1 MNTKLILFI
10 LLILLIALI
19 VFSTIFLI
27 KQILIDK
34 NLKWTYPENNPSN
47 TIKKEKIFNP
57 SDLIWGGNGENK
69 HWQVRDSHAAYV
81 FNKKIFLLGGLN
93 GTLAKTKYNNNIIY
107 EKAKYYNDIWLSYD
121 GKNWERIIEH
131 ADFPPIRSASVV
143 DFNGALFMIG
153 GWSPI
158 TGYKNGI
165 WKSDNG
171 IDWIKVVKQVPWEE
185 REGQKIIEFNKKL
198 WLIGGVNYILR
209 KTFNDVWVS
218 DDGLHWELVATSTGW
233 EPRWDHDI
241 AVFHNKIWI
250 MGGMNLD
257 KKNYSDIWKSEDGKN
272 WILVNSKAPWGKRQ
286 GHGLI
291 VFKDL
296 MWLIG
301 GLVLDDKNN
310 EDNNEDNKENLNNVW
325 YSSDGENWKH
335 PETKELWKTRE
346 DHTVIVFND
355 KIWILGGMDKDF
367 NWTNDIW
374 YSEFKS
380 KTYDL

>member
-1 MNTKLILFI
+1 MNSKLNPFI
-10 LLILLIALI
+10 LLIAFI
-19 VFSTIFLI
+19 VFSAIFLI

-34 NLKWTYPENNPSN
+34 NLKWIYSKNDSPN
-47 TIKKEKIFNP
+47 TIKEKIFNP
-57 SDLIWGGNGENK
+57 SDSFNPSDLIWEKNDENK
-69 HWQVRDSHAAYV
+69 HWQVRDSHTTFV
-81 FNKKIFLLGGLN
+81 FNKKIFLLGGLD
-93 GTLAKTKYNNNIIY
+93 GTLAKTKYNNIIY
-107 EKAKYYNDIWLSYD
+107 EKAKYYNDIWSSYD
-121 GKNWERIIEH
+121 GKNWERVIER
-131 ADFPPIRSASVV
+131 ANFPPIRSASVV
-143 DFNGALFMIG
+143 DFNGALFMIN

-165 WKSDNG
+165 WKSNNG
-171 IDWIKVVKQVPWEE
+171 IDWIKAVKQVPWEE

-198 WLIGGVNYILR
+198 WLIGGVNYMSR

-218 DDGLHWELVATSTGW
+218 DDGLHWESVATSTAW

-241 AVFHNKIWI
+241 VVFRNKIWI

-272 WILVNSKAPWGKRQ
+272 WTLVNDKAPWGKRQ

-301 GLVLDDKNN
+301 GLVSDDK
-310 EDNNEDNKENLNNVW
+310 NNEDNKENLNNVW

-335 PETKELWKTRE
+335 PEIKELWKTRE
-346 DHTVIVFND
+346 DHTVIVFDN

-374 YSEFKS
+374 HSEFKS